1 MPWYWQ
7 FALGGFVFAA
17 VFLATDPVAGPM
29 TDPGRWGFGLLVGVL
44 TMLIRLV
51 NPSYY
56 EGVMFAILLASMFSP
71 LIDFVVTELN
81 IRRRR
86 LRLQEQRNE

>member
-1 MPWYWQ
+1 
-7 FALGGFVFAA
+7 
-17 VFLATDPVAGPM
+17 
-29 TDPGRWGFGLLVGVL
+29 
-44 TMLIRLV
+44 
-51 NPSYY
+51 
-56 EGVMFAILLASMFSP
+56 MFSP